1 MTAIDQKYAQ
11 LGGQG
16 GFLGA
21 PTIAETVAPDGV
33 GHFRHFQGG
42 SIYWTPTTG
51 AFEVGGAIRDKWAS
65 MGWERGF
72 LGYPV
77 TDETGTPDGVGRFN
91 HFQGGSIYWTSTTG
105 AFEVGGAIR
114 DKWAS
119 MGWERSHLG
128 YPLTDETAAPDGVG
142 RFNHFQGGTIYW
154 SPATGAVDIPNVRT
168 WDVGNI
174 VFSDGTALGGNCRLV
189 MNSNGDWTFSGHM
202 HDSGFDTYQ
211 FGVVA
216 VALTPSGIGYT
227 LEYKGRAEGTSAG
240 LPFGTPNRDNNWN
253 IPGNN
258 PSVRDNWMQAAQA
271 VLHVRVVSQDKLL
284 QGLNQTVQD
293 ALGELAQAGIKA
305 GATALVALIAA

>member
-1 MTAIDQKYAQ
+1 MTAIDQKYAE

-16 GFLGA
+16 GFLGM
-21 PTIAETVAPDGV
+21 PTIVESVAPDGI
-33 GHFRHFQGG
+33 GHYRHFQGG
-42 SIYWTPTTG
+42 SIYWTP
-51 AFEVGGAIRDKWAS
+51 
-65 MGWERGF
+65 
-72 LGYPV
+72 
-77 TDETGTPDGVGRFN
+77 
-91 HFQGGSIYWTSTTG
+91 QTG

-128 YPLTDETAAPDGVG
+128 YPLTDESPAPDGVG
-142 RFNHFQGGTIYW
+142 RFNNFQGGCIYW
-154 SPATGAVDIPNVRT
+154 SSATGAVDIPNTRT

-174 VFSDGTALGGNCRLV
+174 VFSDGTALGGNCSLV
-189 MNSNGDWTFSGHM
+189 MNRNGDWTFSGHM

-216 VALTPSGIGYT
+216 VALTPSGVGYT
-227 LEYKGRAEGTSAG
+227 FEHKGRTEGTSAG
-240 LPFGTPNRDNNWN
+240 LPFGKPNRNNDWN
-253 IPGNN
+253 TPGNS

-293 ALGELAQAGIKA
+293 ALAQLAQEGITAGT
-305 GATALVALIAA
+305 TALISLLAA